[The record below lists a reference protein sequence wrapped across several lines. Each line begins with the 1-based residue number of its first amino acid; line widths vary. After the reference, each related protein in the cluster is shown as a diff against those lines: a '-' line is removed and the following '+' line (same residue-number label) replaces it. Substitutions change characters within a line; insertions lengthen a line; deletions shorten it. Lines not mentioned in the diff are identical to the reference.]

1 MKINKSTLKQ
11 LIREVLEEGKED
23 HIKGITDKIERL
35 RKASDDARK
44 GLENDE
50 AAARG
55 DDMILMDIRSQNYYF
70 AKQREIFNLEDKI
83 TLLVKQ
89 LNQLKQDEPG
99 QLERPM
105 E

>member
-1 MKINKSTLKQ
+1 MKVNKSILKQ
-11 LIREVLEEGKED
+11 LIREVIEEGKEA
-23 HIKGITDKIERL
+23 HIRGIADKIDRL

-70 AKQREIFNLEDKI
+70 AKQTEISNLEDKI

>member
-11 LIREVLEEGKED
+11 LIREVLEESKEE
-23 HIKGITDKIERL
+23 HIKGIADKIDRL

-44 GLENDE
+44 CLENDE

-70 AKQREIFNLEDKI
+70 AKQTEISNLEDKI